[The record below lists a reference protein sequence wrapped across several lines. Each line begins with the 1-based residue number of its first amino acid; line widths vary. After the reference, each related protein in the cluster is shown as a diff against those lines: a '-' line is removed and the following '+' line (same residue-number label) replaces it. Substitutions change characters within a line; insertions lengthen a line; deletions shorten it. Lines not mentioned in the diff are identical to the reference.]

1 VRHNLLRNKLLLI
14 GMLAAQLIHI
24 GAMYTPWLGDVLGA
38 YPVSFTQWLT
48 LLGLA
53 LLVMLVMELHKWS
66 WLRRPAVSGWTP
78 RN

>member
-1 VRHNLLRNKLLLI
+1 LRHR
-14 GMLAAQLIHI
+14 H
-24 GAMYTPWLGDVLGA
+24 VLGA

>member
-1 VRHNLLRNKLLLI
+1 LRNKLLLV
-14 GMLAAQLIHI
+14 GTLAAQLIHI

-38 YPVSFTQWLT
+38 SPVSFAQWLT

-66 WLRRPAVSGWTP
+66 WSRRPAVAG
-78 RN
+78 RNLRNQ